1 MKKLIT
7 LNEWIEEFPTINTI
21 FDKVSQNLKLFTI
34 FTAPEMFSY
43 FASKYGERD
52 FYKAYDSESEPSNTN
67 AVKQASDYIAL
78 YGKSHKYEYDKLVD
92 TLSLEYNPIENYS
105 MTEKGTDTRTPNL
118 TQTNTGKNTQ
128 ENSGTNSQKNTGTN
142 TNTVNLDNS
151 VTTGKTTF
159 DKSDSFIN
167 DTQTKNSGTNTD
179 TTSIDETNTATL
191 AGKTTTDTTETMS
204 TTGNEKT
211 VHEFTRSGNIGVTT
225 SQQMIESER
234 QLAMFSVVDLFVKAI
249 ADIILI
255 GVY

>member
-7 LNEWIEEFPTINTI
+7 LNEWVELFPSIQTI
-21 FDKVSQNLKLFTI
+21 FDKVSTDLKLFTI
-34 FTAPEMFSY
+34 FTSAEMFYY
-43 FASKYGERD
+43 FADKFGERD
-52 FYKAYDSESEPSNTN
+52 FYKYYDSENTANNTN
-67 AVKQASDYIAL
+67 MVKQASDYIAL

-105 MTEKGTDTRTPNL
+105 MIEKGTDTRTPNI
-118 TQTNTGKNTQ
+118 TQTNKGV
-128 ENSGTNSQKNTGTN
+128 N
-142 TNTVNLDNS
+142 TNTVGVDTS
-151 VTTGKTTF
+151 ITTGKTTF

-167 DTQTKNSGTNTD
+167 DTKTTNTGTNTD
-179 TTSIDETNTATL
+179 KQDINTTVTTA
-191 AGKTTTDTTETMS
+191 
-204 TTGNEKT
+204 GNEKT

-249 ADIILI
+249 SDIILI

>member
-7 LNEWIEEFPTINTI
+7 LNEWVEKFPTINTI
-21 FDKVSQNLKLFTI
+21 FDKVSTDLKLFTI
-34 FTAPEMFSY
+34 FTSAEMFLY
-43 FASKYGERD
+43 FVNKFGERD
-52 FYKAYDSESEPSNTN
+52 FYKYFDDENNSSNKKM
-67 AVKQASDYIAL
+67 VIQASDYIAL

-105 MTEKGTDTRTPNL
+105 MTEKGTDTRTPNI
-118 TQTNTGKNTQ
+118 TQTNKGV
-128 ENSGTNSQKNTGTN
+128 N
-142 TNTVNLDNS
+142 TNTVGVDTS
-151 VTTGKTTF
+151 ITTGKTTF

-167 DTQTKNSGTNTD
+167 DTKTTNTGTNTD
-179 TTSIDETNTATL
+179 TQDINTTVTT
-191 AGKTTTDTTETMS
+191 AGT
-204 TTGNEKT
+204 EKT

>member
-7 LNEWIEEFPTINTI
+7 LNEWSGLFPSIHTI
-21 FDKVSQNLKLFTI
+21 FDKVSTDLKLFTI
-34 FTAPEMFSY
+34 FTSAEMFYY
-43 FASKYGERD
+43 FADKFGERD
-52 FYKAYDSESEPSNTN
+52 FYKYYDTENPTSNAN
-67 AVKQASDYIAL
+67 MVKQASDYIAL

-105 MTEKGTDTRTPNL
+105 MTEKGTDTRTPNI
-118 TQTNTGKNTQ
+118 TQTNKGV
-128 ENSGTNSQKNTGTN
+128 N
-142 TNTVNLDNS
+142 TNTVGVDTS
-151 VTTGKTTF
+151 ITTGRTTF

-167 DTQTKNSGTNTD
+167 DTKTTNTGTNTD
-179 TTSIDETNTATL
+179 TQDINTTV
-191 AGKTTTDTTETMS
+191 TTA
-204 TTGNEKT
+204 GNEKT

>member
-7 LNEWIEEFPTINTI
+7 LNEWAEKFPAINTI
-21 FDKVSQNLKLFTI
+21 FDNVSKNLKIFTI
-34 FTAPEMFSY
+34 LTAPEMFTY
-43 FASKYGERD
+43 FCNKYGERD
-52 FYKAYDSESEPSNTN
+52 FYKMFDNESTTNNTN
-67 AVKQASDYIAL
+67 VVAQASNYITL

-105 MTEKGTDTRTPNL
+105 MTEKGTDTRTPNI
-118 TQTNTGKNTQ
+118 TQTNKGV
-128 ENSGTNSQKNTGTN
+128 N
-142 TNTVNLDNS
+142 TNTTGLDTS
-151 VTTGKTTF
+151 ITTGKTTF

-167 DTQTKNSGTNTD
+167 DTKTTNTGTNTD
-179 TTSIDETNTATL
+179 TQDINTTV
-191 AGKTTTDTTETMS
+191 TTA
-204 TTGNEKT
+204 GNEKT

>member
-7 LNEWIEEFPTINTI
+7 LNEWVELFPSINTI
-21 FDKVSQNLKLFTI
+21 FDKVSTDLKLFTI
-34 FTAPEMFSY
+34 FTSAEMFYY
-43 FASKYGERD
+43 FADKFGERD
-52 FYKAYDSESEPSNTN
+52 FYKYYDTENNTN
-67 AVKQASDYIAL
+67 NINMVKQASDYIAL

-105 MTEKGTDTRTPNL
+105 MTEKGTDTRTPNI
-118 TQTNTGKNTQ
+118 TQTNKGV
-128 ENSGTNSQKNTGTN
+128 N
-142 TNTVNLDNS
+142 TNTVGVDTS
-151 VTTGKTTF
+151 ITTGKTTF

-167 DTQTKNSGTNTD
+167 DTKTTNTGTNTD
-179 TTSIDETNTATL
+179 TQDINTTV
-191 AGKTTTDTTETMS
+191 TTA
-204 TTGNEKT
+204 GNEKT

>member
-1 MKKLIT
+1 MRKIIT
-7 LNEWIEEFPTINTI
+7 LNEWVEKFPTINTI
-21 FDKVSQNLKLFTI
+21 FDKVSADLKLFTV
-34 FTAPEMFSY
+34 FTSDEMFSY
-43 FASKYGERD
+43 FVNKFGERG
-52 FYKAYDSESEPSNTN
+52 FYLYYDSENATNNTN
-67 AVKQASDYIAL
+67 RVKQASDYIAL

-105 MTEKGTDTRTPNL
+105 MTEKGTDTRTPNI
-118 TQTNTGKNTQ
+118 TQTNKGV
-128 ENSGTNSQKNTGTN
+128 N
-142 TNTVNLDNS
+142 TNTVGVDTS
-151 VTTGKTTF
+151 ITTGKTTF

-167 DTQTKNSGTNTD
+167 DTKTTNMGTNTD
-179 TTSIDETNTATL
+179 TQDINTTV
-191 AGKTTTDTTETMS
+191 T

-211 VHEFTRSGNIGVTT
+211 IHEFTRSGNIGVTT

>member
-1 MKKLIT
+1 MRKIIT
-7 LNEWIEEFPTINTI
+7 LNEWIEKFPTISAI

-34 FTAPEMFSY
+34 FTSSEMFSY
-43 FASKYGERD
+43 FVNKFGERD
-52 FYKAYDSESEPSNTN
+52 FYKYYDSENTTSNTN
-67 AVKQASDYIAL
+67 MVKQASDYIAL

-105 MTEKGTDTRTPNL
+105 MTEKGTDTRTPNI
-118 TQTNTGKNTQ
+118 TQTNKGV
-128 ENSGTNSQKNTGTN
+128 N
-142 TNTVNLDNS
+142 TNTVGVDAS
-151 VTTGKTTF
+151 ITTGKTTF

-167 DTQTKNSGTNTD
+167 DTKTTNTGTNTD
-179 TTSIDETNTATL
+179 TQDINTTV
-191 AGKTTTDTTETMS
+191 TTA
-204 TTGNEKT
+204 GNEKT
-211 VHEFTRSGNIGVTT
+211 LHEFTRSGNIGVTT

>member
-7 LNEWIEEFPTINTI
+7 LNEWVELFPSIQTI

-34 FTAPEMFSY
+34 FTPAEMFSY
-43 FASKYGERD
+43 FVNKFGERD
-52 FYKAYDSESEPSNTN
+52 FYKYYDSENTTSNTN
-67 AVKQASDYIAL
+67 MVKQASDYIAL

-105 MTEKGTDTRTPNL
+105 MTEKGTDTRTPNI
-118 TQTNTGKNTQ
+118 TQTNKGV
-128 ENSGTNSQKNTGTN
+128 N
-142 TNTVNLDNS
+142 TNTVGVDTS
-151 VTTGKTTF
+151 ITTGKTTF

-167 DTQTKNSGTNTD
+167 DTKTTNTGTNTD
-179 TTSIDETNTATL
+179 TQDINTTV
-191 AGKTTTDTTETMS
+191 TTA
-204 TTGNEKT
+204 GNEKI

>member
-7 LNEWIEEFPTINTI
+7 LNEWAEKFPTINTI
-21 FDKVSQNLKLFTI
+21 FDKVSKDLKLFTI
-34 FTAPEMFSY
+34 FTSAEMFSY
-43 FASKYGERD
+43 FVNKFGERD
-52 FYKAYDSESEPSNTN
+52 FYKYYDNENDDSNTN
-67 AVKQASDYIAL
+67 MVKQASDYIAL

-105 MTEKGTDTRTPNL
+105 MTEKGTDTRTPNI
-118 TQTNTGKNTQ
+118 TQTNKGV
-128 ENSGTNSQKNTGTN
+128 N
-142 TNTVNLDNS
+142 TNTVGVDTS
-151 VTTGKTTF
+151 ITTGRTTF

-167 DTQTKNSGTNTD
+167 DTKTTNTGTNTD
-179 TTSIDETNTATL
+179 TQDINTTV
-191 AGKTTTDTTETMS
+191 TTA
-204 TTGNEKT
+204 GNEKT

>member
-7 LNEWIEEFPTINTI
+7 LNEWVELFPSIQTI
-21 FDKVSQNLKLFTI
+21 FDKVSTDLKLFTI
-34 FTAPEMFSY
+34 FTSAEMFYY
-43 FASKYGERD
+43 FADKFGERD
-52 FYKAYDSESEPSNTN
+52 FYKYYDTENVTNNTN
-67 AVKQASDYIAL
+67 MVKQASDYIAL

-105 MTEKGTDTRTPNL
+105 MTEKGTDTRTPNI
-118 TQTNTGKNTQ
+118 TQTNKGV
-128 ENSGTNSQKNTGTN
+128 N
-142 TNTVNLDNS
+142 TNTIGVDTS
-151 VTTGKTTF
+151 ITTGKTTF
-159 DKSDSFIN
+159 DKSNSFIN
-167 DTQTKNSGTNTD
+167 DTKTTNTGTNTD
-179 TTSIDETNTATL
+179 TQDINTTV
-191 AGKTTTDTTETMS
+191 TTA
-204 TTGNEKT
+204 GNEKI

>member
-7 LNEWIEEFPTINTI
+7 LNKWVELFPSISTI
-21 FDKVSQNLKLFTI
+21 FDKVSTDLKLFTI
-34 FTAPEMFSY
+34 FTSAEMFSY
-43 FASKYGERD
+43 FVNKFGERD
-52 FYKAYDSESEPSNTN
+52 FYKYYDNENDGSNTN
-67 AVKQASDYIAL
+67 MVKQASDYIAL

-105 MTEKGTDTRTPNL
+105 MTEKGTDTRTPNI
-118 TQTNTGKNTQ
+118 TQTNKGI
-128 ENSGTNSQKNTGTN
+128 N
-142 TNTVNLDNS
+142 TNTVGVDTS
-151 VTTGKTTF
+151 ITTGKTTF

-167 DTQTKNSGTNTD
+167 DTKTTNTGTNTD
-179 TTSIDETNTATL
+179 TQDINTTV
-191 AGKTTTDTTETMS
+191 TTA
-204 TTGNEKT
+204 GNEKI

>member
-1 MKKLIT
+1 MRKIIT
-7 LNEWIEEFPTINTI
+7 LNEWIEKFPTISTI

-34 FTAPEMFSY
+34 FTSSEMFSY
-43 FASKYGERD
+43 FVNKFGERD
-52 FYKAYDSESEPSNTN
+52 FYKYYDSENTTSNTN
-67 AVKQASDYIAL
+67 MVKQASDYIAL

-105 MTEKGTDTRTPNL
+105 MTEKGTDTRTPNI
-118 TQTNTGKNTQ
+118 TQTNKGV
-128 ENSGTNSQKNTGTN
+128 N
-142 TNTVNLDNS
+142 TNTVGVDAS
-151 VTTGKTTF
+151 ITTGKTTF

-167 DTQTKNSGTNTD
+167 DTKTTNTGTNTD
-179 TTSIDETNTATL
+179 TQDINTTV
-191 AGKTTTDTTETMS
+191 TTA
-204 TTGNEKT
+204 GNEKT
-211 VHEFTRSGNIGVTT
+211 LHEFTRSGNIGVTT

>member
-7 LNEWIEEFPTINTI
+7 LNEWAELFPSINTI
-21 FDKVSQNLKLFTI
+21 FDKVSIDLKLFTI
-34 FTAPEMFSY
+34 FTPSEMFSY
-43 FASKYGERD
+43 FVNKFGERD
-52 FYKAYDSESEPSNTN
+52 FYKYYDTENITNNTN
-67 AVKQASDYIAL
+67 MIKQTSDYIAL

-105 MTEKGTDTRTPNL
+105 MTEKGTDTRTPNI
-118 TQTNTGKNTQ
+118 TQTNKGVNI
-128 ENSGTNSQKNTGTN
+128 
-142 TNTVNLDNS
+142 NTVGVDTS
-151 VTTGKTTF
+151 ITTGKTTF

-167 DTQTKNSGTNTD
+167 DTKTTNTGTNTD
-179 TTSIDETNTATL
+179 TQDINTTVTT
-191 AGKTTTDTTETMS
+191 AGT
-204 TTGNEKT
+204 EKT

>member
-7 LNEWIEEFPTINTI
+7 LNEWVELFPSIQTI
-21 FDKVSQNLKLFTI
+21 FDKVSTDLKLFTI
-34 FTAPEMFSY
+34 FTSAEMFSY
-43 FASKYGERD
+43 FVNKFGERD
-52 FYKAYDSESEPSNTN
+52 FYKYYDNENNGSNTN
-67 AVKQASDYIAL
+67 MVKQASDYIAL

-105 MTEKGTDTRTPNL
+105 MTEKGTDTRTPNI
-118 TQTNTGKNTQ
+118 TQTNKGV
-128 ENSGTNSQKNTGTN
+128 N
-142 TNTVNLDNS
+142 TNTVGIDTS
-151 VTTGKTTF
+151 ITTGKTTF

-167 DTQTKNSGTNTD
+167 DTKTTNTGTNTD
-179 TTSIDETNTATL
+179 TQDINTTV
-191 AGKTTTDTTETMS
+191 TTA
-204 TTGNEKT
+204 GNEKT

-234 QLAMFSVVDLFVKAI
+234 QLAMFSVVDLFIKAI

>member
-7 LNEWIEEFPTINTI
+7 LNEWIELFPSIQTI
-21 FDKVSQNLKLFTI
+21 FDKVSTDLKLFTI
-34 FTAPEMFSY
+34 FTSAEMFSY
-43 FASKYGERD
+43 FVNKFGERD
-52 FYKAYDSESEPSNTN
+52 FYKYYDTENVTNNTN
-67 AVKQASDYIAL
+67 MVKKASDYIAL

-105 MTEKGTDTRTPNL
+105 MTEKGTDTRTPNI
-118 TQTNTGKNTQ
+118 TQTNKGV
-128 ENSGTNSQKNTGTN
+128 N
-142 TNTVNLDNS
+142 TNTVGLDTS
-151 VTTGKTTF
+151 ITTGKTTF

-167 DTQTKNSGTNTD
+167 DTKTTNTGTNTD
-179 TTSIDETNTATL
+179 TQDINTTV
-191 AGKTTTDTTETMS
+191 TTA
-204 TTGNEKT
+204 GNEKT
-211 VHEFTRSGNIGVTT
+211 THEFTRSGNIGVTT

>member
-7 LNEWIEEFPTINTI
+7 LNEWVELFPSIQTI
-21 FDKVSQNLKLFTI
+21 FNKVSTDLKLFTI
-34 FTAPEMFSY
+34 FTSAEMFSY
-43 FASKYGERD
+43 FANKFGERD
-52 FYKAYDSESEPSNTN
+52 FYKYYDTENMTNNTN
-67 AVKQASDYIAL
+67 MIKQASDYIAL

-105 MTEKGTDTRTPNL
+105 MTEKGTDTRTPNI
-118 TQTNTGKNTQ
+118 TQTNKGV
-128 ENSGTNSQKNTGTN
+128 N
-142 TNTVNLDNS
+142 TNTVGVDTS
-151 VTTGKTTF
+151 ITTGKTTF
-159 DKSDSFIN
+159 DKSNSFIN
-167 DTQTKNSGTNTD
+167 DTKTTNTGTNTD
-179 TTSIDETNTATL
+179 TQDINTTV
-191 AGKTTTDTTETMS
+191 TTA
-204 TTGNEKT
+204 GNEKT

>member
-1 MKKLIT
+1 MRKIIT
-7 LNEWIEEFPTINTI
+7 LNEWIEKFPTISTI
-21 FDKVSQNLKLFTI
+21 FDKVSQDLKLFTI
-34 FTAPEMFSY
+34 FTSAEMFYY
-43 FASKYGERD
+43 FADKFGERD
-52 FYKAYDSESEPSNTN
+52 FYKYYDSENATDNTN
-67 AVKQASDYIAL
+67 MVKKASDYIAL

-105 MTEKGTDTRTPNL
+105 MTEKGTDTRAPNI
-118 TQTNTGKNTQ
+118 TQTNKGV
-128 ENSGTNSQKNTGTN
+128 N
-142 TNTVNLDNS
+142 TNTVGVDTS
-151 VTTGKTTF
+151 ITTGKTTF

-167 DTQTKNSGTNTD
+167 DTKTTNTGTNTD
-179 TTSIDETNTATL
+179 TQDINTTV
-191 AGKTTTDTTETMS
+191 T